1 MTKPNEN
8 TFCPKDVQGRRDWLA
23 ENHQTL
29 DSVWLIYYKSTSTQY
44 NLSWSEAVDE
54 ALCFGWIDSLKK
66 TVDEERFMQFF
77 SKRKPSSTWSKI
89 NKEKV
94 RLLIA
99 ENRMTDAGNRTIEIA
114 KDNGNWTLLDQAEQ
128 LIVPDDLEA
137 EFKKNKDAKVFYLSL
152 SKSNRKS
159 ILIWILLAKRAETR
173 QNRIGEVIKLASEG
187 LIPKQFR

>member
-8 TFCPKDVQGRRDWLA
+8 TFCPKDVQGWRDWLA

-29 DSVWLIYYKSTSTQY
+29 DSVWLIYYKSTSTHY

-66 TVDEERFMQFF
+66 TVDKERFMQLF

-137 EFKKNKDAKVFYLSL
+137 AFKKNKDAKVFYLSL